1 MMASLGGGKYPHIKL
16 AHVFEE
22 KLHCSVGDFT
32 SWKRVCWGFVM
43 ASRSSFTWSHVFHSR
58 WLSPLALLALWEL
71 GSRLGLIPPRT
82 LAAPSSV
89 IVTLIDMTLTGEL
102 PHNLLVSFGRAA
114 LGLSIGVTIGA
125 VLALVAGLSRSGD
138 AAIDP
143 LLQIKR
149 TIPVVALSPLFIVW
163 FGIGE
168 TPKIALIAFATIFPI
183 YLNLYQGI
191 RGVDVRLM
199 DAARSFGLGRL
210 ELIRHVVLPG
220 ALPSLLVGLRYSLSV
235 AVLMLVFAEQ
245 INASSGLGYLI
256 NNARD
261 FMRTDIIVVCLM
273 VYAILGLGGDSIVR
287 ALERRALTWR
297 PSMLTA

>member
-1 MMASLGGGKYPHIKL
+1 MAIGRSIGW
-16 AHVFEE
+16 
-22 KLHCSVGDFT
+22 S
-32 SWKRVCWGFVM
+32 RVL
-43 ASRSSFTWSHVFHSR
+43 RSR
-58 WLSPLALLALWEL
+58 WASPVLLLLLWEL
-71 GSRLGLIPPRT
+71 GSRIGLIPPRT

-89 IVTLIDMTLTGEL
+89 IATLVSMVVSGEL
-102 PHNLLVSFGRAA
+102 PHNLLVSAGRAA
-114 LGLSIGVTIGA
+114 LGLAIGVTMGV
-125 VLALVAGLSRSGD
+125 VLGLAAGLSRKGD

-143 LLQIKR
+143 LMQIKR

-168 TPKIALIAFATIFPI
+168 TPKIALIAFATVFPI

-199 DAARSFGLGRL
+199 DAARSFGLNRW
-210 ELIRHVVLPG
+210 ELIQHVVLPG
-220 ALPSLLVGLRYSLSV
+220 ALPSLLVGFRYSLSI
-235 AVLMLVFAEQ
+235 AVILLVVAEQ

-273 VYAILGLGGDSIVR
+273 VYAILGLSGDLLVRSI
-287 ALERRALTWR
+287 ERRALVWR
-297 PSMLTA
+297 PSLVHA